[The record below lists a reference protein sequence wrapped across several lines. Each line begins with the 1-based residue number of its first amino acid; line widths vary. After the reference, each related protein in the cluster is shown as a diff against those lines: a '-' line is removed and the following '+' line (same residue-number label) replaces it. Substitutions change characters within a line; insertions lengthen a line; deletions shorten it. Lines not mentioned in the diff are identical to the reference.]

1 MSKMYLVCCGTNGR
15 AVLVGE
21 SEVEPVAGQPIA
33 LTNAR
38 MVLYWDAE
46 CGGLLGLA
54 ANGPKGSTRITASV
68 AKHGDEC
75 VRQWVVVSEAARE
88 AIQQW
93 KAC

>member
-1 MSKMYLVCCGTNGR
+1 MMYLICCGTNGR

-21 SEVEPVAGQPIA
+21 SDVEPVAGQPIT

-38 MVLYWDAE
+38 MILYWDAK

-54 ANGPKGSTRITASV
+54 ANGPKGATRITAAV
-68 AKHGDEC
+68 AKHGDVC
-75 VRQWVVVSEAARE
+75 VRQWVVVSDAARE
-88 AIQQW
+88 AIEQW

>member
-1 MSKMYLVCCGTNGR
+1 MMYLVCCGNNGR

-21 SEVEPVAGQPIA
+21 SEVEPVAGQPIV

-38 MVLYWDAE
+38 MILYWDAA

-54 ANGPKGSTRITASV
+54 ANGPKGSTRITYAV

-75 VRQWVVVSEAARE
+75 VKQWVSVSEE
-88 AIQQW
+88 AKKGIEAW

>member
-1 MSKMYLVCCGTNGR
+1 MYLVCCGTNGR

-21 SEVEPVAGQPIA
+21 CELEPVAGQPIV

-38 MVLYWDAE
+38 MILYWDAA

-54 ANGPKGSTRITASV
+54 ANGPKGGTRITASV
-68 AKHGDEC
+68 ARHGDEC
-75 VRQWVVVSEAARE
+75 VKQWVSVSPEAQE

>member
-1 MSKMYLVCCGTNGR
+1 MMYLVCCGTNGR

-21 SEVEPVAGQPIA
+21 SDTEPVAGQPIV
-33 LTNAR
+33 LNNAR

-54 ANGPKGSTRITASV
+54 ANGPKGKTRITAAV
-68 AKHGDEC
+68 TRHGDEC
-75 VRQWVVVSEAARE
+75 VKQWVSVSNEAKE
-88 AIQQW
+88 AIEKW